1 LSHNPDI
8 EQPISGTPPDI
19 SDMGSKTNNRN
30 VIDRWKIIHAKAPEN
45 GQYIACIEGQVA
57 SSNPRYP
64 QPSSIRTSYLTAYE
78 IEGGTFVVITAR
90 RSEYA
95 LGTRHPSEFL
105 TEDFLKSVLPE
116 RKRAAAPSPFD
127 GAGTQI
133 TAYMEPDSQEAPTQ
147 AGAGDNPAAKPR
159 TP

>member
-1 LSHNPDI
+1 
-8 EQPISGTPPDI
+8 
-19 SDMGSKTNNRN
+19 MGSRTNIRN
-30 VIDRWKIIHAKAPEN
+30 VIDHWKIIHAKAASS
-45 GQYIACIEGQVA
+45 GQYIACIEGLVA

-78 IEGGTFVVITAR
+78 IEGDTFVVITAR

-95 LGTRHPSEFL
+95 LGTRNPAEFL
-105 TEDFLKSVLPE
+105 TEDFLKSILPK

-133 TAYMEPDSQEAPTQ
+133 TTCTEADSQDAPTLT
-147 AGAGDNPAAKPR
+147 GAADHPPAKPR

>member
-1 LSHNPDI
+1 
-8 EQPISGTPPDI
+8 
-19 SDMGSKTNNRN
+19 MGSRTNNRN
-30 VIDRWKIIHAKAPEN
+30 VIDHWKIIHAKAASS
-45 GQYIACIEGQVA
+45 GQYIACIEGLVA

-78 IEGGTFVVITAR
+78 IEGDTFVVITAR

-95 LGTRHPSEFL
+95 LGTRNPAEFL

-133 TAYMEPDSQEAPTQ
+133 TACTESDRQESPTLDGAAEKQ
-147 AGAGDNPAAKPR
+147 AVKQR
-159 TP
+159 TS